1 MKKIF
6 MALLASIIIA
16 TPVFAAEKN
25 KVFVYEQDEKIYYDS
40 KQFDDRFMVH
50 ENMVPGDSFSDEL
63 VVENGTSQE
72 HDIYFK
78 IAVDETNTE
87 NAKDLLDYIGM
98 KLYIN
103 GELYYDGKAKGKDY
117 RNQGVDLT
125 DAVLIKRFAAH
136 ESVTMR
142 VDTHFDDDYE
152 DVENHD
158 TAHVRWLFY
167 LSDQPGRPD
176 QPGKPDEITPN
187 PRTNDDFLPW
197 YFVIFGV
204 SGAVLVAVIIYEVV
218 HKKKDKK
225 K

>member
-6 MALLASIIIA
+6 VALLASIIIT

-50 ENMVPGDSFSDEL
+50 ENMVPGDSYSDTL
-63 VVENGTSQE
+63 VVENGTSYE

-78 IAVDETNTE
+78 VALDEANTE
-87 NAKDLLDYIGM
+87 NAEDLLDYISM
-98 KLYIN
+98 KVYVN
-103 GELYYDGKAKGKDY
+103 DELFYDGKAKGKDY
-117 RNQGVDLT
+117 RGEGVDLT

-136 ESVTMR
+136 ESVSMR
-142 VDTHFDDDYE
+142 VETHFDENYE
-152 DVENHD
+152 DIDNHD
-158 TAHVRWLFY
+158 TAHTHWLFY
-167 LSDQPGRPD
+167 LSDQPE
-176 QPGKPDEITPN
+176 KPEEITPN
-187 PRTNDDFLPW
+187 PRTNDDFSPW

-204 SGAVLVAVIIYEVV
+204 SGAVLIVVIVYEVIR
-218 HKKKDKK
+218 KKKDKK